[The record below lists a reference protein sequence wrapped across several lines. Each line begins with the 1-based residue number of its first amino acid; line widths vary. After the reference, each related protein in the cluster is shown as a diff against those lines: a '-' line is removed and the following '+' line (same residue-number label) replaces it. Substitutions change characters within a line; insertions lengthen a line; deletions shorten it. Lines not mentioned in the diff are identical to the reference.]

1 MFKDILKDLNKGNIL
16 CLWIG
21 RFDMVKLTK
30 PPKLIYRVN
39 TVSIKIPA
47 DFSIEI
53 VMLILKFT
61 RKLKGLCKTKIILE
75 KRNKTGGLTLFYFKF
90 YCKATVIKTVWFWHQ
105 KRPNQCLWHRIESKN
120 KPFEYLQLAKK
131 HMKR

>member
-30 PPKLIYRVN
+30 LPKLMYRVN
-39 TVSIKIPA
+39 IISIKIPA
-47 DFSIEI
+47 VSIEI

-61 RKLKGLCKTKIILE
+61 RKFKGL
-75 KRNKTGGLTLFYFKF
+75 
-90 YCKATVIKTVWFWHQ
+90 
-105 KRPNQCLWHRIESKN
+105 
-120 KPFEYLQLAKK
+120 
-131 HMKR
+131 

>member
-30 PPKLIYRVN
+30 LPKLIYRVN

-61 RKLKGLCKTKIILE
+61 RKLKGL
-75 KRNKTGGLTLFYFKF
+75 
-90 YCKATVIKTVWFWHQ
+90 
-105 KRPNQCLWHRIESKN
+105 
-120 KPFEYLQLAKK
+120 
-131 HMKR
+131 